1 MAYLSYQRRHAIFFP
16 LELPFSVSLNLKEVF
31 VTFIFV
37 YKNVHHGHFLN
48 NIKLC
53 LFQNTLEAS
62 VICHQLSGLALN
74 EGMQNKIED
83 FKQDFHNTS
92 I

>member
-1 MAYLSYQRRHAIFFP
+1 MPFFF
-16 LELPFSVSLNLKEVF
+16 LELLFSVSVILKEVF
-31 VTFIFV
+31 DMFIFV
-37 YKNVHHGHFLN
+37 YKNVHHDHFLN

-53 LFQNTLEAS
+53 LFQNTL
-62 VICHQLSGLALN
+62 
-74 EGMQNKIED
+74 IED

>member
-1 MAYLSYQRRHAIFFP
+1 MPFFS
-16 LELPFSVSLNLKEVF
+16 LELLFSVSVILKEVF
-31 VTFIFV
+31 DMFIFV
-37 YKNVHHGHFLN
+37 YKNVHHDHFLN
-48 NIKLC
+48 NINLC

-62 VICHQLSGLALN
+62 VISKQFSGLAFN

>member
-1 MAYLSYQRRHAIFFP
+1 M
-16 LELPFSVSLNLKEVF
+16 
-31 VTFIFV
+31 FIFV
-37 YKNVHHGHFLN
+37 YKNVHHDHFLN

-53 LFQNTLEAS
+53 LFQSTLEAS
-62 VICHQLSGLALN
+62 VISKQLSGLACN
-74 EGMQNKIED
+74 ERMQNKIED

>member
-1 MAYLSYQRRHAIFFP
+1 MPFFF
-16 LELPFSVSLNLKEVF
+16 LELLFSVPVILKEVF
-31 VTFIFV
+31 VMFIFV

-53 LFQNTLEAS
+53 LLQNTLEAS
-62 VICHQLSGLALN
+62 VVFQQLSGLAFN
-74 EGMQNKIED
+74 EGMQNKIKD

>member
-1 MAYLSYQRRHAIFFP
+1 MPFFF
-16 LELPFSVSLNLKEVF
+16 LEVLFCVPVIPKEVF
-31 VTFIFV
+31 VMFTFV
-37 YKNVHHGHFLN
+37 YKNVHHDLYLN

-62 VICHQLSGLALN
+62 VLCQQLSGLAFN
-74 EGMQNKIED
+74 EGMQNKNED

-92 I
+92 L